1 MPSILSISR
10 QMFRNESGNALL
22 KIETG
27 TGGQTVFVCQFN
39 PDECQLSTR
48 GQFQQIK
55 RRGKDVPIVQF
66 MGGRS
71 PVMNFKLFF
80 DTSTSYEIKTGVSAK
95 PQKKEAQDVSVY
107 VKELMSLVCIEEKL
121 NRPPSVTFCWGSFR
135 FGGFVNHVDAK
146 YTMFEKGG
154 MPVQAEVSLELV
166 SIDLSKAETVRADNK
181 CADQIKCAVMT
192 SDSSLW
198 DMAEKEYGDASFWRD
213 IAKENNIM
221 NPLEIPTGTSLKV
234 PAL

>member
-1 MPSILSISR
+1 
-10 QMFRNESGNALL
+10 
-22 KIETG
+22 
-27 TGGQTVFVCQFN
+27 
-39 PDECQLSTR
+39 
-48 GQFQQIK
+48 
-55 RRGKDVPIVQF
+55 
-66 MGGRS
+66 
-71 PVMNFKLFF
+71 
-80 DTSTSYEIKTGVSAK
+80 
-95 PQKKEAQDVSVY
+95 
-107 VKELMSLVCIEEKL
+107 
-121 NRPPSVTFCWGSFR
+121 
-135 FGGFVNHVDAK
+135 
-146 YTMFEKGG
+146 